1 MKLTAV
7 FLAAATSMA
16 AADPGRLVVIGDSI
30 TQATAGATTQNG
42 TRSCR
47 WELFRRLHDGGA
59 RLRLRRLAQPRLHH
73 QRHAARRRDQSVR
86 ADPSRHSVRPRARGH
101 WGWRA
106 YQVAG
111 ESAGPTAGKRGS
123 GDITTWTDPAKGGYR
138 ADTAT
143 ILLGINDL
151 GETTPRTS
159 AQVTNDLAVVV
170 RTLQAANPAVRVP
183 LCELLHVSPVHAQY
197 PALNTR
203 TDALNGLLPALGA
216 ALSTA
221 SSTVTVV
228 SMRNGQPGGWDAAAM
243 TYDGIHP
250 NSAGER
256 YVGGRIADALGAVSL
271 WTEIPLAN
279 PGFEGGFTGA
289 GTAACRPNG
298 WTIFG
303 TPNPAAV
310 PKGLT
315 DVSIVAESPADTGTG
330 NAGSSYI
337 IAGAADTGLEQP
349 RADTR
354 QPGRRYMLRAML
366 YKASSAAGPGDYGLE
381 LWAGTQRIAAAD
393 NLQPLP
399 MYQTGATGA
408 VGRRLKEFSCAI
420 DSDTLPALLGQPLRV
435 RLVSRHASRYMGFED
450 VRLDW
455 RPLAAATPAKKT
467 VYILTGQSNSLGAT
481 YGDETDKLPGTDPAD
496 REVAFWWNNFADA
509 GVSIGD
515 CGGVFTGLRAQ
526 QGMYYGINFAS
537 NGWFPV
543 TTANTLCE
551 THWGPEINFAR
562 TLHHAGRRDI
572 AVIKVSRG
580 GGGNTLWDK
589 ASGGHMYAAVTST
602 VRRALARLD
611 AEGVTYEVAGLLY
624 VQGESNSAA
633 EAAEADVRF
642 LALLDN
648 LRADLPNAARMRGYI
663 GGISIAGADAA
674 TTRTRHEALAAAR
687 PDRVAYVSLMD
698 LGNEVE
704 PDNLHFRKT
713 AKLAIGAR
721 LAQAVLE
728 REAA

>member
-1 MKLTAV
+1 M
-7 FLAAATSMA
+7 
-16 AADPGRLVVIGDSI
+16 
-30 TQATAGATTQNG
+30 
-42 TRSCR
+42 
-47 WELFRRLHDGGA
+47 
-59 RLRLRRLAQPRLHH
+59 
-73 QRHAARRRDQSVR
+73 
-86 ADPSRHSVRPRARGH
+86 
-101 WGWRA
+101 
-106 YQVAG
+106 
-111 ESAGPTAGKRGS
+111 
-123 GDITTWTDPAKGGYR
+123 
-138 ADTAT
+138 
-143 ILLGINDL
+143 
-151 GETTPRTS
+151 
-159 AQVTNDLAVVV
+159 
-170 RTLQAANPAVRVP
+170 
-183 LCELLHVSPVHAQY
+183 
-197 PALNTR
+197 
-203 TDALNGLLPALGA
+203 
-216 ALSTA
+216 
-221 SSTVTVV
+221 TVV

-337 IAGAADTGLEQP
+337 IAGAADTGIEQTL
-349 RADTR
+349 ADTL

-537 NGWFPV
+537 NGWFPSPPPTPCARRIGAPRSISPGPC
-543 TTANTLCE
+543 TTRAGATSRSSRCRAAAGKHAVGQGLRRP
-551 THWGPEINFAR
+551 HVRGGHLHRAPRPGPAGR
-562 TLHHAGRRDI
+562 GRRDLRGRRV
-572 AVIKVSRG
+572 ALRAGRKQQRG
-580 GGGNTLWDK
+580 GGGGGRH
-589 ASGGHMYAAVTST
+589 ASS
-602 VRRALARLD
+602 RCLA
-611 AEGVTYEVAGLLY
+611 
-624 VQGESNSAA
+624 
-633 EAAEADVRF
+633 
-642 LALLDN
+642 
-648 LRADLPNAARMRGYI
+648 LRADLPNASRMRGYV
-663 GGISIAGADAA
+663 GGIAAAGTDAS
-674 TTRTRHEALAAAR
+674 TTRLRHEALAAAR
-687 PDRVAYVSLMD
+687 PDRVAYVSLLD

-713 AKLAIGAR
+713 ARLAVGAR